1 MSLSSWTAWGIFTK
15 LYDEV
20 LVGLISQ
27 LKSLCAHVDEPQ
39 FILVQLKFFSDKVKE
54 KEQRNSC
61 AKSEFL

>member
-27 LKSLCAHVDEPQ
+27 LKSLRAHVDELQ

-54 KEQRNSC
+54 KEQRNSF